1 MSDLYHQHGDNW
13 ARDSSVEDLPVD
25 KTDDFE
31 LVSNMMDEIHH
42 YVVTL
47 EEKKDKLASIMME
60 EMAKVVQG
68 SNERARKGLGLD
80 ETMKYCRMVF
90 EGVTGLEYSERYVTI
105 DREFILIAG

>member
-1 MSDLYHQHGDNW
+1 MSDLYRQHGDNW

-25 KTDDFE
+25 KTDDFQ

-47 EEKKDKLASIMME
+47 EENKDKLASIMME
-60 EMAKVVQG
+60 EMAKVVHG
-68 SNERARKGLGLD
+68 SNEKSRKGPGLD
-80 ETMKYCRMVF
+80 ETMEYCRMVF